1 MTAYLPKTAPF
12 SNEEIETLSGIVA
25 RSSPQQRTWL
35 SGFLAGVDASNAPAS
50 AAAPEKRVREKL
62 LIIYASETGNA
73 EGLALKARKLAAKQG
88 FDAKILDMADAD
100 LETLAKAKN
109 LIVMAAT
116 WGEGDPPERSAAF
129 YQRLMSNTAPQL
141 PGVRFAVLALGD
153 TAYINFCETGRSID
167 ARLEALGAT
176 RIADRIDLDL
186 DYAKQ
191 AASWTNA
198 TLAVFAPAEPA
209 SPAPTVVH
217 VDFSS
222 GSQIAEDDETL
233 FDAENPLAAEITEIV
248 NLNGSGSTSE
258 TWHVELST
266 SATGYSYQPGDAI
279 GIAPDND
286 PVLVEDLMSKVGLGG
301 DTALARR
308 LRSEFDVTTL
318 TRPVLKAFAELTG
331 RADAAALTEP
341 ERFADYASN
350 RQIIDLI
357 AEHPETL
364 TSGQLTGLL
373 RPLPTRLYSAASSL
387 AAHPEETH
395 LLVSAVRWQS
405 HGRQRNGVAST
416 WLAGRRV
423 GDIVDLHVKP
433 NRHFRLPEDTNRPI
447 IMIGAGTGV
456 APYRAF
462 IEERAAQQAAGKSW
476 LFFGAR
482 NYTTDFLYQLEW
494 QDHMADGALTHID
507 VAFSRDQPEKIY
519 VQDRLAARADKLRGW
534 IDDGAHIYVCGDEK
548 TMARDIEKT
557 LSDVLANKGELEAGR
572 ARLEALRRANRY
584 QRDVY

>member
-1 MTAYLPKTAPF
+1 MTAHLPTTAPF

-341 ERFADYASN
+341 ERFAG
-350 RQIIDLI
+350 RVEI
-357 AEHPETL
+357 A
-364 TSGQLTGLL
+364 GL
-373 RPLPTRLYSAASSL
+373 YW
-387 AAHPEETH
+387 HF
-395 LLVSAVRWQS
+395 
-405 HGRQRNGVAST
+405 
-416 WLAGRRV
+416 
-423 GDIVDLHVKP
+423 VDLVWI
-433 NRHFRLPEDTNRPI
+433 F
-447 IMIGAGTGV
+447 
-456 APYRAF
+456 
-462 IEERAAQQAAGKSW
+462 
-476 LFFGAR
+476 LFPV
-482 NYTTDFLYQLEW
+482 LYL
-494 QDHMADGALTHID
+494 L
-507 VAFSRDQPEKIY
+507 
-519 VQDRLAARADKLRGW
+519 
-534 IDDGAHIYVCGDEK
+534 
-548 TMARDIEKT
+548 
-557 LSDVLANKGELEAGR
+557 
-572 ARLEALRRANRY
+572 
-584 QRDVY
+584 